1 MSIFKALRILN
12 SVMSIAEVFSVEFPE
27 NAVLEIIMFIATFQS
42 MILFWN
48 LAWFLVY
55 QMVFR
60 MLTKQ
65 AMITILHWGVHLLS
79 LIFQM
84 SDVTLKFRGEFK
96 IEENQFHT
104 LEAKEQCKNK

>member
-1 MSIFKALRILN
+1 MLIFKALRILN
-12 SVMSIAEVFSVEFPE
+12 SVMSTAEVFNVEFPE
-27 NAVLEIIMFIATFQS
+27 KAVLEIIMFIATFRS
-42 MILFWN
+42 MFLFWN

-65 AMITILHWGVHLLS
+65 AMITILHWGVHILS

-84 SDVTLKFRGEFK
+84 SDVALKFIRKFK
-96 IEENQFHT
+96 IEGNQFHT
-104 LEAKEQCKNK
+104 LKAKEQCKNK